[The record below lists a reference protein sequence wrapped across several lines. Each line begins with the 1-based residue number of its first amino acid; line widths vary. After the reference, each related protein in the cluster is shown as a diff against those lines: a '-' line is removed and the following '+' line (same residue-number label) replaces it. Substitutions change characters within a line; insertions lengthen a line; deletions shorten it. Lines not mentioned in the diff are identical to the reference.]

1 VHGPVGYPW
10 PMVLHASEALI
21 NARLSTVW
29 DVLTDSGNM
38 TVWNSGVTEIDG
50 DLRDGETVRI
60 TTLRHGHPV
69 RARVRQDSGG
79 VMTWTSVL
87 PLRLLRVVRSFT
99 LIPDSGRT
107 LLKVTVEASGPLR
120 RWSAPATQQDLDDF
134 VAAARHRAEL
144 LDRTA

>member
-1 VHGPVGYPW
+1 
-10 PMVLHASEALI
+10 MVLHAAEVLI

-50 DLRDGETVRI
+50 DLRDGERVRI
-60 TTLRHGHPV
+60 TTSRTGRPV
-69 RARVRQDSGG
+69 RARIRQDSGE
-79 VMTWTSVL
+79 VMTWTSAL

-99 LIPDSGRT
+99 LIPRSGRT
-107 LLKVTVEASGPLR
+107 LLKVTVEASGPLL
-120 RWSAPATQQDLDDF
+120 RWSSPATQQDLDDF

-144 LDRTA
+144 LDRTS

>member
-1 VHGPVGYPW
+1 
-10 PMVLHASEALI
+10 MVLHAAEVLI

-50 DLRDGETVRI
+50 DLRDGERVRI
-60 TTLRHGHPV
+60 TISGRGRPV
-69 RARVRQDSGG
+69 RTRIRQDSGE
-79 VMTWTSVL
+79 VMTWTSAL

-99 LIPDSGRT
+99 LIPRSGRT

-120 RWSAPATQQDLDDF
+120 RCSSPATQQDLDDF

-144 LDRTA
+144 LDRTS